1 MNEWKV
7 PFAAGGDGMIPE
19 HDIIE
24 SSRDV
29 LSEKAR
35 SFRWAAQFLT
45 PEVHDDAALLYAFCR
60 LVDDTA
66 DLATDLE
73 EASHG
78 LEAIEREL
86 CQDTE
91 PRPLIEAFLEMSGR
105 RNLDIDCALELIKG
119 VRSDLDEV
127 IIPDDV
133 HLLRYCYRVAGTV
146 GLMMCAV
153 LGVHDP
159 KAHPFALD
167 LGVAM
172 QLTNISRDVAE
183 DARMG
188 RVYLPA
194 TRLRREGVSPE
205 ELIEGHVS
213 REAVARVVLDLLEM
227 ADWYYQSADL
237 GMRFIP
243 RRERLAILVASR
255 VYRGIG
261 VKLREHDGD
270 ALAGRTIVHWTGKSR
285 WVAHAL
291 RKFATPKIMGFSHL
305 PPHDRELH
313 LALSGLPGANAARS

>member
-1 MNEWKV
+1 MSIET
-7 PFAAGGDGMIPE
+7 
-19 HDIIE
+19 HIIE

-66 DLATDLE
+66 DLATDVD
-73 EASHG
+73 EAFDG
-78 LEAIEREL
+78 LEAIEDEISGRA
-86 CQDTE
+86 T
-91 PRPLIEAFLEMSGR
+91 PRPMLRAFLEMSER
-105 RNLDIDCALELIKG
+105 RSLDLDCAIELIKG

-153 LGVHDP
+153 LGVHDR

-167 LGVAM
+167 LGVGM
-172 QLTNISRDVAE
+172 QLTNICRDVAE

-205 ELIEGHVS
+205 QLIEGDVS
-213 REAVARVVLDLLEM
+213 RDAVSRVVLDLLDM

-255 VYRGIG
+255 VYRSIG
-261 VKLREHDGD
+261 VKLRAHDGD

-291 RKFATPKIMGFSHL
+291 RKFASPTIMGFSHL
-305 PPHDRELH
+305 PPHDRDLH
-313 LALSGLPGANAARS
+313 LALSGLPGANAAR

>member
-1 MNEWKV
+1 MSIET
-7 PFAAGGDGMIPE
+7 
-19 HDIIE
+19 HIIE

-66 DLATDLE
+66 DLATDVD
-73 EASHG
+73 EAFDG
-78 LEAIEREL
+78 LEAIEDEISGRA
-86 CQDTE
+86 T
-91 PRPLIEAFLEMSGR
+91 PRPMLRAFLEMSER
-105 RNLDIDCALELIKG
+105 RSLDLDCAIELIKG

-153 LGVHDP
+153 LGVHDR

-167 LGVAM
+167 LGVGM
-172 QLTNISRDVAE
+172 QLTNICRDVAE

-205 ELIEGHVS
+205 QLIEGDVS
-213 REAVARVVLDLLEM
+213 REDVSRVVLDLLDM

-255 VYRGIG
+255 VYRSIG
-261 VKLREHDGD
+261 VKLRANDGD

-291 RKFATPKIMGFSHL
+291 RKFASPTIMGFSHL
-305 PPHDRELH
+305 PPHDRDLH
-313 LALSGLPGANAARS
+313 LALSGLPGANAAR